1 MLVEKPATGGTSP
14 LEEIH
19 TEPIRSPPQKSAQGG
34 NPIEPQRTAAGGS
47 SFAFQYGR
55 RHVNAY
61 PITEGELSEIGT
73 LKGLSTLCFSL
84 SSALIGFGGNMR
96 I

>member
-73 LKGLSTLCFSL
+73 LKAAYCVVPGAPISSGLSDFE
-84 SSALIGFGGNMR
+84 A
-96 I
+96 